1 MTDRNMNNV
10 PAPQNER
17 RISLTQRL
25 IGNARDWF
33 QGDRAKEMPDFSK
46 TFGDNSTGMGSNANN
61 ASSTVDGEE
70 RRPPLRQRSKSIG
83 YFCEKRDIII
93 PGPVF

>member
-1 MTDRNMNNV
+1 M
-10 PAPQNER
+10 
-17 RISLTQRL
+17 SLTQRL

-33 QGDRAKEMPDFSK
+33 QGPKEAQDFSK
-46 TFGDNSTGMGSNANN
+46 AFGENAN
-61 ASSTVDGEE
+61 TTTIDEHRV
-70 RRPPLRQRSKSIG
+70 PMRQRSKSIG